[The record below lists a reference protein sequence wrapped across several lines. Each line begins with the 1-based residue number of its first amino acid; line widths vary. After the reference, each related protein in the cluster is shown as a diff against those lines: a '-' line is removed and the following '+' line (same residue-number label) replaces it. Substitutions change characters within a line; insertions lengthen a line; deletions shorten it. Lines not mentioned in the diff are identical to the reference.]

1 MWVNLVRKFG
11 RKIGRKIENSKKKF
25 KINKFAR
32 LRACALARL
41 RACALAQCHV
51 DPTRIAAR
59 ETEAFRP
66 ERAARGA
73 YEGDCS

>member
-1 MWVNLVRKFG
+1 MGEFSAEPLVGKLG
-11 RKIGRKIENSKKKF
+11 GKLKIQKKSSKS
-25 KINKFAR
+25 IN